1 MGIPERVMALAAVI
15 IACWVSLSKASMKST
30 IPRYNSQRMLRD
42 YVTKLYWPARQQRR
56 KLEANG
62 ALIARELAA
71 WKHKV
76 RNAWFGVSMQLMLQ
90 PPAHLYHDDRIG
102 LRVRAEL
109 NGLQAGDV
117 KLECLVGGDDADGE
131 FVVVQRVELRA
142 TGGDERY
149 TEFEMDVVPEIAGL
163 QYYKLRMYPFNEA
176 LSHPFELG
184 FMIWI

>member
-1 MGIPERVMALAAVI
+1 
-15 IACWVSLSKASMKST
+15 
-30 IPRYNSQRMLRD
+30 
-42 YVTKLYWPARQQRR
+42 
-56 KLEANG
+56 
-62 ALIARELAA
+62 
-71 WKHKV
+71 
-76 RNAWFGVSMQLMLQ
+76 MQLMLQ

-131 FVVVQRVELRA
+131 FVVVQRGELRA